1 MLAHIGCIVD
11 GDTVGAAKVK
21 NGKLAIRL
29 VLDLGM
35 IARDAFVFDY
45 DVIAE
50 LTANIDDGFFNLVV
64 LLASLR

>member
-1 MLAHIGCIVD
+1 MLAHIGCVVD
-11 GDTVGAAKVK
+11 GDAVGAAKVK

-35 IARDAFVFDY
+35 VARDAFVFDY
-45 DVIAE
+45 DVVAE

-64 LLASLR
+64 LVAGLW